1 VIIKKFNHLK
11 ITNPNAARF
20 ALSFV
25 VFLLLVIMGLAV
37 VVKKNTDAKDASRQ
51 IGHLKVLS
59 NQMESYLKPARLGEV
74 SAFIGLRQAAQAF
87 DGQWQEFKQQHP
99 YAPVEL
105 KAVDETWQRMNSNT
119 KAFGDG
125 YKVMVIYKDILEKWH
140 QTKRQLDALNNQLVE
155 VLLLAHA
162 SPAQLALVKNQ
173 EVISEAMLREWDN
186 PPDGNMSTSEFA
198 PNYADDYFQAL
209 NGLLQG
215 DKELDVDRVTQPEAR
230 KILTTMIALFDE
242 GVTKQG
248 NTALELSSEIFQ
260 VDEASAAIWRDRPTL
275 HQQLKQLESKQ
286 SYTTTTVII
295 IIFSALCA
303 MVSLGGYLRAIKPI
317 ASALPK

>member
-1 VIIKKFNHLK
+1 MIIKKFNHLK

-37 VVKKNTDAKDASRQ
+37 VVKKNADAKDAARQ

-59 NQMESYLKPARLGEV
+59 NQMESYLKPARLGEM

-87 DGQWQEFKQQHP
+87 DGQWQQFKQQHP
-99 YAPVEL
+99 YAPAEL
-105 KAVDETWQRMNSNT
+105 KAVDETWQRMSTNT
-119 KAFGDG
+119 KAVVDRQKFKVK
-125 YKVMVIYKDILEKWH
+125 YKEIIEKLH
-140 QTKRQLDALNNQLVE
+140 QSKQQLDVLNNQLVE

-162 SPAQLALVKNQ
+162 LPAQLVLVKNQ
-173 EVISEAMLREWDN
+173 EVISEAKLRAWDN
-186 PPDGNMSTSEFA
+186 PPDGNMTNGNEPDFIG
-198 PNYADDYFQAL
+198 DYSRVL
-209 NGLLQG
+209 KGLLHG
-215 DKELDVDRVTQPEAR
+215 DKELNIDRLTQPEAR
-230 KILTTMIALFDE
+230 KILTTMITLFDE
-242 GVTKQG
+242 GVTKQE
-248 NTALELSSEIFQ
+248 NTALELLSEIFQ
-260 VDEASAAIWRDRPTL
+260 ADEASAAIWRDRPIL

-317 ASALPK
+317 AIALPK